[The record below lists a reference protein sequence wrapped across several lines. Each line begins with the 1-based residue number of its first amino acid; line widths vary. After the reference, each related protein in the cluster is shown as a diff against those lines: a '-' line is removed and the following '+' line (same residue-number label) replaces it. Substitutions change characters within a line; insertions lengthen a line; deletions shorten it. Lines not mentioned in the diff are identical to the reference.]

1 MLKHACLEAFVLLAL
16 STRWCNADGMHG
28 LLRNIHA
35 RNRNVPVV
43 AERGPFS
50 GEGRRADRK
59 DVEASDLAETHD
71 QAFWEGRLLMFQ
83 SMVTSPPTVAPITS
97 PSSTINPSL
106 AEYCQDLEEINVN
119 SSSTACSCVVYSD
132 GIVGVNCFDG
142 CTYCDDSGLSCG
154 TYSTMGNFTDTF
166 EIGLDGSQTFYYDG
180 AGGIYGSI
188 TFDIRGCDSTNVCG
202 ECAAFVNS
210 SQCNSC
216 EICSNGDGVT
226 IDCENLVE
234 GSSFSVCDTD
244 VIEGVFQGFN
254 YDIVSCVEPPPLPSP
269 PPPPPAANDNC
280 TNAVMLQIG
289 DTITGTSAGAYSDS
303 IPSCSMIEN
312 LPAGVWYTF
321 QGNGAPVLVSTCLGA
336 YNESTGSLAET
347 YVSVYQG
354 SSCGQLECLPTSSQ
368 DLTCGGPFYGGSSI
382 AMDSSPNVTY
392 YVHISNLYEWSY
404 GEFPLSVSPYVKPNN
419 DQCSKA
425 EEITVDGAPVRG
437 TISESVS
444 QAEIPISPCGST
456 MDMGSGAAWYH
467 FTPTKNA
474 TLRASTCSS
483 GTAAMSTGLT
493 VGRGDCDGQTCLTE
507 AFPASF
513 FSYCGDGG
521 SIVDFD
527 VVADGSIYFVVVWG
541 PIVGDLGFFELDI
554 RSLNPPENDDCEAAV
569 GLTVD
574 GPIVTGTL
582 FDSTASVE
590 EQVSSCVQSFDVSG
604 GGVWYSFTGTG
615 GFVSASSCS
624 DEISHYSSIYEGE
637 CDGSLK
643 CLASPSSVVPEGCS
657 TNGGKSA
664 PAQTIEGVTYYVLVS
679 HSGGILSDSGSFDLS
694 VKTVTP
700 PTNSECSAAIELVP
714 DDDTRVVGNTVDAF
728 YDEASFSCSHGTSR
742 SPALWYVV
750 QGTGE
755 TMRADTCSN
764 YTNFDTVI
772 SILEG
777 PCGLTN
783 STCLVSNDDSCGT
796 VSSSVIWPT
805 EAGVDYYI
813 RVAGLG
819 DGLVGEIGL
828 RLSTFEAAANDAC
841 SGAIE
846 LTKGATVS
854 ASMAK
859 SSPEEFIDCFFDSS
873 TPGIWYY
880 VDGLGSPL
888 TISTCDPAG
897 NGTFFGRI
905 QVFQGAN
912 CASGL
917 VCTPFAYG
925 DDCSFFS
932 SSSVKFFAE
941 QGERYY
947 ILFIDSWVD
956 GSEDNNFT
964 ITVTDFEPVSN
975 DVCEGALNINNS
987 SLAIIGS
994 TEDSLP
1000 DMITCSQNVSPQS
1013 IAPGVWYT
1021 VQGTGRHM
1029 MATTCSSEL
1038 TMETSLNVF
1047 AGSCDQLSCV
1057 AYGPSSFSDSSC
1069 AESPYGSSR
1078 VTFQTEVDLT
1088 YYVLVAGMY
1097 SASEGNFG
1105 LTVSPFDPPP
1115 NDLCSGALTVLPNSG
1130 AISGSTLEATSSTGP
1145 SVCSSLGIPD
1155 MSNNN
1160 TNNNDNNNN
1169 NNNNN
1174 NNLTVIETP
1183 QSPDLWYRVD
1193 GTGSQLMASTCGEN
1207 TTYDS
1212 QIEILEALDGTCT
1225 TLACVASN
1233 DDACG
1238 GASQIEWFATSG
1250 KSYFIRVFGY
1260 SENRGQFQL
1269 SVTTL

>member
-1 MLKHACLEAFVLLAL
+1 MMKHAFLDAFVLLAL
-16 STRWCNADGMHG
+16 STRWCNADGLHG

-43 AERGPFS
+43 AERGPFTS

-83 SMVTSPPTVAPITS
+83 SMATSPPTVAPIAS

-119 SSSTACSCVVYSD
+119 SSSTACACVVYSD
-132 GIVGVNCFDG
+132 GVVGVNCFDG

-166 EIGLDGSQTFYYDG
+166 EIGLDSSQTFYYDG

-188 TFDIRGCDSTNVCG
+188 TFDIRGCDSTNGCG
-202 ECAAFVNS
+202 ECTMFMNS

-234 GSSFSVCDTD
+234 GSSFSVCHAD
-244 VIEGVFQGFN
+244 VIQGVFQGFA

-321 QGNGAPVLVSTCLGA
+321 QGNGSPVLVSTCLGA
-336 YNESTGSLAET
+336 YNDELAAT

-392 YVHISNLYEWSY
+392 YVHISKMYDGSY

-425 EEITVDGAPVRG
+425 GEITVDGAPVRG
-437 TISESVS
+437 TMSESVS
-444 QAEIPISPCGST
+444 QAEIPISPCGSIV
-456 MDMGSGAAWYH
+456 MDIASGAAWYH
-467 FTPTKNA
+467 FTPTTNA

-493 VGRGDCDGQTCLTE
+493 VGRGDCDGQTCLAE
-507 AFPASF
+507 AFPFSF
-513 FSYCGDGG
+513 AANCGDGG
-521 SIVDFD
+521 SFVDFD
-527 VVADGSIYFVVVWG
+527 VVADGSNYYVAVWG

-582 FDSTASVE
+582 FDSKTSIE
-590 EQVSSCVQSFDVSG
+590 EQFSLGSSCFQSFDVSG
-604 GGVWYSFTGTG
+604 GLVWYSFAGTG
-615 GFVSASSCS
+615 GFVSANSCS
-624 DEISHYSSIYEGE
+624 DVSSHYIFIYEGE

-643 CLASPSSVVPEGCS
+643 CLAYPSSVPPEAKC
-657 TNGGKSA
+657 GKST
-664 PAQTIEGVTYYVLVS
+664 PAKTIEGVTYYILVS
-679 HSGGILSDSGSFDLS
+679 HSGGILSDSGSFELS
-694 VKTVTP
+694 VKAVTP
-700 PTNSECSAAIELVP
+700 PTNSECSGAIELVP
-714 DDDTRVVGNTVDAF
+714 DDDTRVVGNTVDEF
-728 YDEASFSCSHGTSR
+728 YDEASFSCSHGTLR
-742 SPALWYVV
+742 SAALWYVV
-750 QGTGE
+750 RGTGE

-777 PCGLTN
+777 PCGVTN
-783 STCLVSNDDSCGT
+783 STCLVWNFDSCGT
-796 VSSSVIWPT
+796 SSSSVIWPT

-813 RVAGLG
+813 RVTGQG
-819 DGLVGEIGL
+819 NGVVGEFGL
-828 RLSTFEAAANDAC
+828 RLSTFEAATNDAC

-854 ASMAK
+854 ASTAK
-859 SSPEEFIDCFFDSS
+859 SSPEEFIDCFFDPS
-873 TPGIWYY
+873 TDGIWYY

-888 TISTCDPAG
+888 VISTCDPAG

-905 QVFQGAN
+905 QVFQGTN

-917 VCTPFAYG
+917 VCTPFVFG
-925 DDCSFFS
+925 DDCSS
-932 SSSVKFFAE
+932 SWSASVKFFAE

-947 ILFIDSWVD
+947 ILFIDSWDD

-964 ITVTDFEPVSN
+964 ITVTDFEQVSN
-975 DVCEGALNINNS
+975 DVCEGALSIDNS

-1000 DMITCSQNVSPQS
+1000 DMITCSQNISPQS
-1013 IAPGVWYT
+1013 VAPGVWYT

-1057 AYGPSSFSDSSC
+1057 AYGPSSLSDSSC
-1069 AESPYGSSR
+1069 AGSPYGSSR

-1097 SASEGNFG
+1097 TAAEGDFG

-1130 AISGSTLEATSSTGP
+1130 AISGSTFEATSSIGP
-1145 SVCSSLGIPD
+1145 SACSSLGIPD
-1155 MSNNN
+1155 TSNNN
-1160 TNNNDNNNN
+1160 TDTD
-1169 NNNNN
+1169 NN
-1174 NNLTVIETP
+1174 NNLTVIVTP

-1193 GTGSQLMASTCGEN
+1193 GTGAQLMASSCEEN

-1233 DDACG
+1233 NNSCG
-1238 GASQIEWFATSG
+1238 GASQIEWFATRG
-1250 KSYFIRVFGY
+1250 KSYFIRVFG
-1260 SENRGQFQL
+1260 SSDNRGQFQL